1 MLMNLSEVFTS
12 EGSVLEAQYSV
23 AGNVVEIAG
32 EEHKAVKEVPVQITV
47 SHVSN
52 GKAHVIGKGSVAFDL
67 CCDRCLKPRQ
77 YDMELDFEVDVYAP
91 NAIPEDMDA
100 DEQMFM
106 EGYQLNIEALVDSE
120 IMMQWPMKVL
130 CKPDCKGICMKCGKD
145 LNTGE
150 CGCDTF
156 VPDPRMAAIKD
167 IFNANKEV

>member
-12 EGSVLEAQYSV
+12 EGSVLKEQFSMV
-23 AGNVVEIAG
+23 GQLVEIAG
-32 EEHKAVKEVPVQITV
+32 EEHKAVKEVPIQITV
-47 SHVSN
+47 SHVSE
-52 GKAHVIGKGSVAFDL
+52 GKAHVEGAGMVSYEL
-67 CCDRCLKPRQ
+67 HCDRCLEAVQ
-77 YDMELDFEVDVYAP
+77 EDIELAFEMDVYAP
-91 NAIPEDMDA
+91 NAVPEGVDA

-106 EGYQLNIEALVDSE
+106 EGYQLNIKALVDSE

-130 CKPDCKGICMKCGKD
+130 CKPDCKGICMKCGKN

>member
-12 EGSVLEAQYSV
+12 EGSVLTEQFSMT
-23 AGNVVEIAG
+23 GQPVEIAG
-32 EEHKAVKEVPVQITV
+32 EEHIAVKEVPIEIVV
-47 SHVSN
+47 SHVSA
-52 GKAHVIGKGSVAFDL
+52 GKAHVEGKGSVSFEL
-67 CCDRCLKPRQ
+67 QCDRCLEAVQ
-77 YDMELDFEVDVYAP
+77 EDLELSFEMDVYAP
-91 NAIPEDMDA
+91 NAVPEDLDA

-106 EGYQLNIEALVDSE
+106 EGYQLNVKALVDSE

-130 CKPDCKGICMKCGKD
+130 CKPDCKGICMKCGKN